1 MPTLTT
7 IRRIKPPKRAKTDLQ
22 RIQDKARRQK
32 HENRFEFLW
41 KAICGPPL
49 KREHRFDEKRKWR
62 FDFAHHDTQVAIEIE
77 GGMWTKSRHTNGA
90 GYSQDCEKYNAATLQ
105 GWRIFRLTPDMITAI
120 NLQYIKGYIEGIL
133 IARDH

>member
-1 MPTLTT
+1 MTLTT
-7 IRRIKPPKRAKTDLQ
+7 IRRIKAPKRPKTDLQ
-22 RIQDKARRQK
+22 RLQDKARRQK

-77 GGMWTKSRHTNGA
+77 GGVWSKSRHTNGA

-105 GWRIFRLTPDMITAI
+105 GWRIFRLTPDMITWNTLQEI
-120 NLQYIKGYIEGIL
+120 NGYIDGIL
-133 IARDH
+133 MERDH

>member
-1 MPTLTT
+1 MTPAT
-7 IRRIKPPKRAKTDLQ
+7 IRRIKPPKRPKTDLQ
-22 RIQDKARRQK
+22 RLQDKARRQK

-62 FDFAHHDTQVAIEIE
+62 FDFAHTDTQTAIEIE
-77 GGMWTKSRHTNGA
+77 GGVWSKSRHTSGK
-90 GYSQDCEKYNAATLQ
+90 GYTDDCEKYNAATLQ